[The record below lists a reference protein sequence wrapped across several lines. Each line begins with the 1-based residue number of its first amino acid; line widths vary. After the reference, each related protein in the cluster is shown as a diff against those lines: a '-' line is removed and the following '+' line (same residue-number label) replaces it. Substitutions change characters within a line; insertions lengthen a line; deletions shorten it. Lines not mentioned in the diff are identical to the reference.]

1 MATALTNV
9 ARTQPPGDAGD
20 SDDAAIVSK
29 FFRALGDPTRLRLL
43 EFLLHEEHS
52 VSDCVA
58 HAGLSQPRV
67 SIHLA
72 CLADCGY
79 ITPRREGR
87 WCYYRV
93 TDPRVARLVAMA
105 QDLARDNCAALAACG
120 RIDGRTSQDAS
131 G

>member
-1 MATALTNV
+1 MTTTLATAPATELANG
-9 ARTQPPGDAGD
+9 A
-20 SDDAAIVSK
+20 DDAAVVSK

-43 EFLLHEEHS
+43 EFLLHGEHS
-52 VSDCVA
+52 VSDCVT

-79 ITPRREGR
+79 ISARREGR

-93 TDPRVARLVAMA
+93 TDPRVAQLVAGA
-105 QDLARDNCAALAACG
+105 RELAHDNCDALAACA
-120 RIDGRTSQDAS
+120 RIDAQTG
-131 G
+131 